1 MIKKDVIVVGAGL
14 AGMAASIEAAK
25 RGCQVTM
32 IDSNRVA
39 GGQLYKQI
47 HKFFGSSAHK
57 AGTRGIDIGAD
68 MVQQAKDLGV
78 EVILNSSVIGLFE
91 PMTVAV
97 EIGTDPDHPYVETF
111 SANQIVIASGASENV
126 VRFDGWTKPGEMYDL
141 AVVKND
147 FEAARAINDKCAPFY
162 DMMEAEPYPGP
173 VKAGLECLG
182 IPAGPVRKP
191 LTQPSAETKATMA
204 ELLKGLGYDVK

>member
-1 MIKKDVIVVGAGL
+1 MIKKDVIVVGAGP

-78 EVILNSSVIGLFE
+78 EVILNSSVIGLFNSLF
-91 PMTVAV
+91 PVLA
-97 EIGTDPDHPYVETF
+97 G
-111 SANQIVIASGASENV
+111 
-126 VRFDGWTKPGEMYDL
+126 TKPELPTDVPSTMSGSTIVMLIIVVVGVFGGAL
-141 AVVKND
+141 ALMIKSV
-147 FEAARAINDKCAPFY
+147 
-162 DMMEAEPYPGP
+162 
-173 VKAGLECLG
+173 
-182 IPAGPVRKP
+182 
-191 LTQPSAETKATMA
+191 TTKH
-204 ELLKGLGYDVK
+204 ED